1 MFSVI
6 PYACA
11 TAVLPIVAKASDR
24 LNRKGSFLIGTLSVV
39 AIGYILLMTASST
52 AVKIFAACLI
62 TSGLYPSV
70 ILLVSWLG
78 VNTGGFTKR
87 GTTWAL
93 AEIFGQC
100 FSIMGT
106 HIYDGPPRFIKGH
119 AIVLGFILLGIFNSC
134 VLIWWM
140 KRENARRDAVEQDY
154 RDRGESH
161 PHASMSLEDVQDFH
175 ISFRYIL

>member
-1 MFSVI
+1 
-6 PYACA
+6 
-11 TAVLPIVAKASDR
+11 VLIVVGKLSDR
-24 LNRKGSFLIGTLSVV
+24 YNRKGIFLVGALTAV
-39 AIGYILLMTASST
+39 AIGYILLLTVSSST
-52 AVKIFAACLI
+52 PVKIFGACLI

-87 GTTWAL
+87 GTTWAV
-93 AEIFGQC
+93 AEVFGQC

-106 HIYDGPPRFIKGH
+106 HIYDRPPRFIKGH
-119 AIVLGFILLGIFNSC
+119 AVLLGFILLAIFNAS

-140 KRENARRDAVEQDY
+140 NKENQRRDAEEQAY
-154 RDRGESH
+154 RDRGEVH
-161 PHASMSLEDVQDFH
+161 PHASLSLEDVQDFH

>member
-1 MFSVI
+1 M
-6 PYACA
+6 
-11 TAVLPIVAKASDR
+11 PIICRISDR
-24 LNRKGSFLIGTLSVV
+24 MNRKGVFVIGTLSAV
-39 AIGYILLMTASST
+39 AVGYIILM
-52 AVKIFAACLI
+52 AVVSNTGAKIFAACLI

-70 ILLVSWLG
+70 VFLASWLG

-106 HIYDGPPRFIKGH
+106 HIYDSPPRFIKGH
-119 AIVLGFILLGIFNSC
+119 AIILGFIFLGIINSC
-134 VLIWWM
+134 ILIWWM
-140 KRENARRDAVEQDY
+140 KRENARRDAIEKDY
-154 RDRGESH
+154 RDRGEAH
-161 PHASMSLEDVQDFH
+161 PHASKSLEEVQDFH